1 MRMLRAVREW
11 LTFDRL
17 SPRDRRALRIGL
29 MLAVPVL
36 AWTLVVRPYRSSL
49 SDLRAQVEA
58 ERGLLARE
66 EALLVSADVLPVR
79 AGEAAAH
86 VERVERRL
94 VSGANVALVEG
105 MVIDHLESLAQASRV
120 LLQEIRGM
128 QPARSDAES
137 EVVRPIRL
145 AVTAESDL
153 DGVTRL
159 LHSIEESPMLLH
171 VEELSVEP
179 QLSRP
184 ESTGRG
190 RNAQPAA
197 PARPT
202 GVMQVSMIVVAYA
215 PPDIP
220 DDAVVGETEMMP

>member
-1 MRMLRAVREW
+1 
-11 LTFDRL
+11 
-17 SPRDRRALRIGL
+17 
-29 MLAVPVL
+29 
-36 AWTLVVRPYRSSL
+36 
-49 SDLRAQVEA
+49 
-58 ERGLLARE
+58 
-66 EALLVSADVLPVR
+66 
-79 AGEAAAH
+79 
-86 VERVERRL
+86 
-94 VSGANVALVEG
+94 
-105 MVIDHLESLAQASRV
+105 
-120 LLQEIRGM
+120 M

-145 AVTAESDL
+145 AITAESDL